1 MLETLATMGGKPKN
15 SSVGKVISDPE
26 PTMVLIVPAAKP
38 ARAMAR
44 ASIGVI
50 WREGSKPCAY
60 DQGVKYLIAII
71 LPPLGM
77 LLVGRAGLALVC
89 LILQITILGWP
100 LAAIWAVL
108 VVNNA
113 EHDKRLQQALAQQK
127 RS

>member
-1 MLETLATMGGKPKN
+1 MKY
-15 SSVGKVISDPE
+15 
-26 PTMVLIVPAAKP
+26 IV
-38 ARAMAR
+38 
-44 ASIGVI
+44 
-50 WREGSKPCAY
+50 
-60 DQGVKYLIAII
+60 AII

-77 LLVGRAGLALVC
+77 LLVGRPVLALVC

-113 EHDKRLQQALAQQK
+113 EHDKRLRRALEERDR